1 MRPQQ
6 GQLPPMIIEPE
17 LRLPAFAPQPQAP
30 AIAPTPQAQSPEMVL
45 QPQLGRGDSI
55 APTYGSSSSTSQ
67 SAGPWDGIVST
78 GWGDVVEV
86 VEDEAVEAIQDEAV
100 EAIQDEAVEAI
111 QDESVEAVQDEV
123 VEAVEAGEDETG
135 EEVEVEPIA
144 AVEPEHSSPVQPSP
158 AGNEVE
164 PSATQ
169 MGQDTRVKMDE
180 AVANTQCKYLLMRG
194 TGMDGVFGAYDVLTG
209 RLSFRSSD
217 LFIYHNSQGL
227 WVIDRDEDDKEWV
240 AYIFD
245 SSSVPPNG
253 IWREWSERTSKWIN
267 HDLEFQCSI
276 SEQEITEL
284 VAAGES
290 TVTQTPGDVAPVEG
304 ETVDSSTSTTT
315 KTSRQAGEGGSV
327 GIDDARNPSENFY
340 MANGGLLPIGVIGE
354 DDTYI
359 NDVSGE
365 GEAELGAHTGDIV
378 PPEMLPPSEEG
389 VSSGS
394 EESVAG
400 VPDGGPNN
408 GADRID
414 DQIQTTIPVSSVADL
429 DEDQVDEDNLFEPI
443 TSLTTTGDIPKPETS
458 NEPDASSTASDVEVA
473 MAEGKLVITFTP
485 VMWQQRLQSLAKVPD
500 KDGVSAALTV
510 EGASGQGAAIN
521 GLYTFDHLAEDAHN
535 RPVYQK
541 LNFFSASET
550 PLLLLFLPRLGAWA
564 FVSEKGESKTQHIVA
579 YVPSYA
585 AQPIEIDNL
594 WRVWNGKFSLQDPN
608 IKLAELA
615 KADVL
620 AEFNQQMEGEAIVA
634 TTPNNRPSTSQQLES
649 DQAIAS
655 GQGIETER
663 KQPQLSSDLLLNIF
677 SMDDDEA
684 SDIIDSILNVVLLR

>member
-86 VEDEAVEAIQDEAV
+86 VEDEAVDAIQDEAV
-100 EAIQDEAVEAI
+100 EAVHEAVE
-111 QDESVEAVQDEV
+111 EAEL
-123 VEAVEAGEDETG
+123 
-135 EEVEVEPIA
+135 EPIA
-144 AVEPEHSSPVQPSP
+144 AVEPEQSSPVQSSP

-169 MGQDTRVKMDE
+169 DSAVVPGQDARVKMDE

-194 TGMDGVFGAYDVLTG
+194 TGMDGVFGAYDVKTG

-227 WVIDRDEDDKEWV
+227 WVIDRDEDDREWV

-267 HDLEFQCSI
+267 HDLEFHCSM

-290 TVTQTPGDVAPVEG
+290 TVTQTPTEVAPVEG
-304 ETVDSSTSTTT
+304 ETADSSTSTTT
-315 KTSRQAGEGGSV
+315 KTSGQAGEGGSV
-327 GIDDARNPSENFY
+327 GMDDAPNPSENFY
-340 MANGGLLPIGVIGE
+340 MANGGLLPIGAIGE
-354 DDTYI
+354 DNTDI

-365 GEAELGAHTGDIV
+365 GEAELGPRIGDIM
-378 PPEMLPPSEEG
+378 PPEMLPEEG
-389 VSSGS
+389 GYIGS

-400 VPDGGPNN
+400 VPTTNN

-414 DQIQTTIPVSSVADL
+414 DQIQTTFPVSSVADL
-429 DEDQVDEDNLFEPI
+429 DEDQVDEENLFVPI
-443 TSLTTTGDIPKPETS
+443 TSLTTTGDVPKPETS
-458 NEPDASSTASDVEVA
+458 NEPDTSSTTSDVEVA

-541 LNFFSASET
+541 LNFFSSRET

-594 WRVWNGKFSLQDPN
+594 WRVWNGNFSLQDTN

-649 DQAIAS
+649 GQAIAS

-684 SDIIDSILNVVLLR
+684 SDIIDSILSP